1 MWKEEH
7 WTRGIIIYTG
17 WASVKF
23 LFKMLR
29 LHQRKYTSCIFKI
42 SQIINWL
49 VYLVT
54 ETKKVAL
61 LLMKLIAICRWG
73 RKPSLQTCSTD
84 EGNKWLPKYWYL
96 VLARLININSG
107 KKRQVLII
115 LNGTRWQTSS
125 WCYAFFQLSENSLF
139 WILENV

>member
-1 MWKEEH
+1 MKRRTLNKRYNYIYRVGQCKVPFQNATASSKEVH
-7 WTRGIIIYTG
+7 
-17 WASVKF
+17 F
-23 LFKMLR
+23 LYLQDKSNNR
-29 LHQRKYTSCIFKI
+29 LACLSSY
-42 SQIINWL
+42 WD
-49 VYLVT
+49 
-54 ETKKVAL
+54 KKVAL
-61 LLMKLIAICRWG
+61 LLIKLIAICRWG

-115 LNGTRWQTSS
+115 LNGIRWQTSS